1 MNNHEINQ
9 LPQEEKPMQLSYRGQ
24 SYTCANTIVK
34 MIDTGLTLKFRGAV
48 YSYSVQKAKSLNLCP
63 LSNLTYRGVAYSRSR

>member
-34 MIDTGLTLKFRGAV
+34 MIDTKLTLEFRGAA
-48 YSYSVQKAKSLNLCP
+48 YSVQQAKSLNLCP